1 MTTYRRTLMRCA
13 LTAAIVVGML
23 VVPTVGF
30 TATPAPPAQTAAK
43 HPSSSNVA
51 SHATTGVVKSMDAG
65 TLVITRSGKPGGE
78 MTFIMSPSTHKEGA
92 VAVGSTVSVR
102 YREDGKTY
110 VATAITAKPTKQ
122 QAAHK

>member
-1 MTTYRRTLMRCA
+1 MRSA
-13 LTAAIVVGML
+13 LIAAIVVGML

-30 TATPAPPAQTAAK
+30 TATPAPSPAQTPAK
-43 HPSSSNVA
+43 HPSSTNVA

-65 TLVITRSGKPGGE
+65 ALVITRSGKQGGE
-78 MTFIMSPSTHKEGA
+78 MTFVLNPSTHKEGA

-110 VATAITAKPTKQ
+110 IATAITAKPTKQ

>member
-1 MTTYRRTLMRCA
+1 MRCA
-13 LTAAIVVGML
+13 LIAAIVVVGML

-30 TATPAPPAQTAAK
+30 TASPAPPPAQTPAK
-43 HPSSSNVA
+43 HPTSSNVA

-78 MTFIMSPSTHKEGA
+78 MTFVMNPSTHKEGA